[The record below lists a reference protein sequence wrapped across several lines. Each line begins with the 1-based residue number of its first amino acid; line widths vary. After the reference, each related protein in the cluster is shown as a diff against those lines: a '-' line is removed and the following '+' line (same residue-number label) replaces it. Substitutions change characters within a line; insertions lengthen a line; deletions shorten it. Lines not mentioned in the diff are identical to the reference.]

1 MSPAVSPTVSDL
13 LAIENLSLSVRAGHL
28 IPSRKQVLQG
38 VSFAVPRGT
47 ATAYLGPNGAGKT
60 STFRVLTGL
69 CRREAGRILY
79 DGVPVASLPPAR
91 IGFMPE
97 QPYFYR
103 NLTPLELLTG
113 FARLSGLA
121 GDIRRRIDAWA
132 ERLDFAAVL
141 HQRLASCSK
150 GQVQRVGLAQALI
163 HEPECIILDEP
174 FSGLD
179 PLGRECV
186 RHAILGEVRRGAT
199 LLFSSHILD
208 DAESLCEHVVVLNRG
223 EVAYAGDMR
232 SLLGGHGGWQLWID
246 WPEDVF
252 PPCPGTEVRRNA
264 DGSLEIRADSE
275 QVRDAVLRRV
285 LACPAARVIAVGAE
299 RRSLESAF
307 VDLLNGAAA

>member
-1 MSPAVSPTVSDL
+1 MNSPVNDL
-13 LAIENLSLSVRAGHL
+13 LVIENLSLSVRAGHL
-28 IPSRKQVLQG
+28 IPSRKHVLRD

-60 STFRVLTGL
+60 STFRILTGL
-69 CRREAGRILY
+69 CRRDAGRVIY

-121 GDIRRRIDAWA
+121 GGDIRRRIESWA
-132 ERLDFAAVL
+132 ERLEFSAVL

-186 RHAILGEVRRGAT
+186 RHAILGEVARGAT

-208 DAESLCEHVVVLNRG
+208 DAESLCEHVVVLNHG

-232 SLLGGHGGWQLWID
+232 ALLGGHGGWQLWID
-246 WPEDVF
+246 WPEGDF
-252 PPCPGTEVRRNA
+252 PPCPDTEVRRNA
-264 DGSLEIRADSE
+264 AGSLEVMAGSE
-275 QVRDAVLRRV
+275 AARDEVLRRV
-285 LACPAARVIAVGAE
+285 LAEDGAGVIAVNPA

-307 VDLLNGAAA
+307 VDLLNGGGA

>member
-1 MSPAVSPTVSDL
+1 
-13 LAIENLSLSVRAGHL
+13 
-28 IPSRKQVLQG
+28 

-69 CRREAGRILY
+69 CRRDAGRVIY
-79 DGVPVASLPPAR
+79 DGVPVPSLPPAR

-141 HQRLASCSK
+141 HQRLAACSK

-186 RHAILGEVRRGAT
+186 RHAIQGEVARGAT

-232 SLLGGHGGWQLWID
+232 TLLGGHGGWQLWID
-246 WPEDVF
+246 WPAGDF
-252 PPCPGTEVRRNA
+252 PSCPDTEVQRNA
-264 DGSLEIRADSE
+264 DGSLEIRAESE
-275 QVRDAVLRRV
+275 AARDEVLRRV
-285 LACPAARVIAVGAE
+285 LARAGARVIAVNAA

-307 VDLLNGAAA
+307 VDLLHGAAA

>member
-1 MSPAVSPTVSDL
+1 MHSL
-13 LAIENLSLSVRAGHL
+13 LAIENLSLSVPAGHL
-28 IPSRKQVLQG
+28 IPSPRPVLRD

-60 STFRVLTGL
+60 STFRILTGL
-69 CRREAGRILY
+69 CRRTSGRILY
-79 DGVPVASLPPAR
+79 DGLPVASLPPAR

-113 FARLSGLA
+113 FARLSGLG
-121 GDIRRRIDAWA
+121 GDIRRRIETWA

-141 HQRLASCSK
+141 RQRLAACSK

-186 RHAILGEVRRGAT
+186 RHAIQGEIRRGAT

-208 DAESLCEHVVVLNRG
+208 DAESLCEHVVVLNHG

-246 WPEDVF
+246 WPEAAF
-252 PPCPGTEVRRNA
+252 PPCPGTTVRRNA
-264 DGSLEIRADSE
+264 DASLEIRADSE
-275 QVRDAVLRRV
+275 AARDAVLRRV
-285 LACPAARVIAVGAE
+285 LAHAGARVIAVNAAQ
-299 RRSLESAF
+299 RSLESAF
-307 VDLLNGAAA
+307 VDLLHGGGA